1 MAIKTDKVLVE
12 NGADFTFVC
21 RKIPFAISCSEL
33 HQGGMNLIDLDLV
46 NKMKIPVRNI
56 RVTRMSLLGHD
67 VRAVGRIKQTVQCVV
82 NGRPQG
88 NIHLEGKVVRDLYAL
103 LNVDC
108 LASFK
113 THERLMGRKP
123 PDPSDE
129 GYESTEDI
137 PTLGGDEDASDDK
150 KEGKEDSINNEDKTL
165 EEEVPPDPPD
175 LGNPSTE
182 PRATLRAFQH
192 PEWPNFHVFE
202 TVDKDDDEDIDS
214 AKLQKMSDDLYADYV
229 KNGPGPTDLLVARMN
244 SMQDEDEDEDE
255 DNKHCGLCFRDGKPI
270 KVVSNHDE
278 GCPTCPTLTPSEKL
292 RRHGPYWKQQ
302 AEMIFKTRFN
312 KEVGRE

>member
-1 MAIKTDKVLVE
+1 MTIKTDKVLVE

-56 RVTRMSLLGHD
+56 RVTRMSLFGHD

-113 THERLMGRKP
+113 TYERLMGRKP

-137 PTLGGDEDASDDK
+137 PTLGGDEEGNNDK
-150 KEGKEDSINNEDKTL
+150 QEGKEDSINNEDKTL

-270 KVVSNHDE
+270 KVVE
-278 GCPTCPTLTPSEKL
+278 GCPTCPTLTPNEKL
-292 RRHGPYWKQQ
+292 RRHGPHWKQQ

-312 KEVGRE
+312 REMGRE

>member
-1 MAIKTDKVLVE
+1 MTIKTDKVLVE

-67 VRAVGRIKQTVQCVV
+67 VRAVGRIRQTVQCVV

-113 THERLMGRKP
+113 TYERLMGRKP

-137 PTLGGDEDASDDK
+137 PTLGGDEDGSDDK

-175 LGNPSTE
+175 LGDPSTE

-244 SMQDEDEDEDE
+244 SMQDEDED
-255 DNKHCGLCFRDGKPI
+255 NKHCGLCFRDGKPI
-270 KVVSNHDE
+270 KVVSNHDD
-278 GCPTCPTLTPSEKL
+278 GCPTCPTLTSNEKL

-312 KEVGRE
+312 REMGRE